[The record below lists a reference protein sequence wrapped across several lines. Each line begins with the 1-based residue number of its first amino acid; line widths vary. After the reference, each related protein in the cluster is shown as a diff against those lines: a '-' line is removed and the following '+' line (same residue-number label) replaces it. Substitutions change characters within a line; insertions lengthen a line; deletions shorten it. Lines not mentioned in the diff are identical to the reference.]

1 MKIDDIQKIAYN
13 HNLQEIKQ
21 IKEKYLPN
29 LKLLEQM
36 IDSKII
42 EETRKGEDSVYIDD
56 DDLKVMLSDCNI
68 TSKYDNISIK
78 NWCQVIAYIYR
89 KQGFTVILSFN
100 HFSIYWDTDDPDSI
114 DDDINKIFNS
124 NEQEN
129 NSEFDASTKAD
140 DINNAQKIRQAILGT
155 LHFNQASTNS
165 SNVSDNNDSD
175 DDLPDIPDN
184 NDESDNLDGLPDI
197 PDNDDESDDLDG
209 LPDVPDSNDE
219 SDDLDGLPDIP
230 DNDDE
235 SDDLD
240 SLPDIQ
246 NNGDKSNDLNDLP
259 DVQNNDDESDDLDKF
274 LSKNNESD
282 NTSENNTE
290 NHAKNYVESYIVQ
303 STDVVIANELN
314 NIYNKFE
321 QYFGK
326 KYLSKEIVDNNYII
340 RLQVHENKSFKYS
353 FVWQIDYSK
362 VQVSSDN
369 NYYLYDNLFESLAN
383 SIKFI
388 VADKSTNTEN
398 EVKPTILKNTMKD
411 LSYSKYGNDFS
422 LNLAT
427 DSGYV
432 NIDLDDEAATMMIP
446 IVRGYLHSKKRLALY
461 EKASK
466 IYDLKSFKQL
476 YYKYRLSSVLWIN
489 ATAPN
494 SLSLNINHAY
504 PKLKLI
510 ANTGACS
517 SKGIYFHDFDWSQY
531 HNDKQA
537 TAAFYRY
544 VWHEAVNLYYFKQD
558 YYVYNLIFGFGDH
571 RDFRDAFVNYSV
583 DCRFLATKAN
593 IVVNKKAKKDMSHA
607 WSTTRTP
614 EPIIKNSIDDRWF

>member
-56 DDLKVMLSDCNI
+56 DDLQVMLSDCNI
-68 TSKYDNISIK
+68 TSKYDNISTK

-129 NSEFDASTKAD
+129 NSEFDASTKAY

-165 SNVSDNNDSD
+165 SNVSDNNDESD
-175 DDLPDIPDN
+175 DLDGLPDIPDN
-184 NDESDNLDGLPDI
+184 NDESDDLDGLPDI

-219 SDDLDGLPDIP
+219 SDDLDGLPDVP
-230 DNDDE
+230 DNNDE
-235 SDDLD
+235 SDDL
-240 SLPDIQ
+240 PNI
-246 NNGDKSNDLNDLP
+246 
-259 DVQNNDDESDDLDKF
+259 QNNDDESDDLDKF
-274 LSKNNESD
+274 LSENNESD

-290 NHAKNYVESYIVQ
+290 NHAKNYVESYIAQ

-353 FVWQIDYSK
+353 FV
-362 VQVSSDN
+362 
-369 NYYLYDNLFESLAN
+369 
-383 SIKFI
+383 
-388 VADKSTNTEN
+388 
-398 EVKPTILKNTMKD
+398 
-411 LSYSKYGNDFS
+411 
-422 LNLAT
+422 
-427 DSGYV
+427 
-432 NIDLDDEAATMMIP
+432 
-446 IVRGYLHSKKRLALY
+446 
-461 EKASK
+461 
-466 IYDLKSFKQL
+466 
-476 YYKYRLSSVLWIN
+476 
-489 ATAPN
+489 
-494 SLSLNINHAY
+494 
-504 PKLKLI
+504 
-510 ANTGACS
+510 
-517 SKGIYFHDFDWSQY
+517 
-531 HNDKQA
+531 
-537 TAAFYRY
+537 
-544 VWHEAVNLYYFKQD
+544 
-558 YYVYNLIFGFGDH
+558 
-571 RDFRDAFVNYSV
+571 
-583 DCRFLATKAN
+583 
-593 IVVNKKAKKDMSHA
+593 
-607 WSTTRTP
+607 
-614 EPIIKNSIDDRWF
+614 